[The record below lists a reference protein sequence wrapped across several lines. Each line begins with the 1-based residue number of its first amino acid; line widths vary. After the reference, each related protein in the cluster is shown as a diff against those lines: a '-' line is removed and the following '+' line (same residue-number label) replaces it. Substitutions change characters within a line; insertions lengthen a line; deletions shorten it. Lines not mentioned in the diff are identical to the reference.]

1 MSLMKPRI
9 FWNFEDLPANMR
21 DRKEVTKNQR
31 TFARVVSI
39 RAQDIVD
46 SVNREA
52 LNSVE
57 FEREMYFSWDG
68 IKDLINSYCLLCE
81 YSHALDLI
89 KRKEEMEA
97 HALELIE
104 KEKV

>member
-1 MSLMKPRI
+1 MSVMKPRI
-9 FWNFEDLPANMR
+9 FWNFEDLPTNMR
-21 DRKEVTKNQR
+21 DRKEVTKLQR

-39 RAQDIVD
+39 RVLEIAEDI
-46 SVNREA
+46 NREA
-52 LNSVE
+52 INSVE

-89 KRKEEMEA
+89 NRKEEMEA

-104 KEKV
+104 KQKV

>member
-1 MSLMKPRI
+1 MKPRI

-21 DRKEVTKNQR
+21 DRKEVVKWQR
-31 TFARVVSI
+31 TSDRVVSI

-89 KRKEEMEA
+89 KRKEEMET

>member
-1 MSLMKPRI
+1 MSVMKPRI

-21 DRKEVTKNQR
+21 DRKEVVKMQR
-31 TFARVVSI
+31 TSARVVSI

-89 KRKEEMEA
+89 NRKEEMEA

-104 KEKV
+104 KQKV

>member
-21 DRKEVTKNQR
+21 DRKEVVKWQR
-31 TFARVVSI
+31 TSDRVVSI

-52 LNSVE
+52 INSV
-57 FEREMYFSWDG
+57 
-68 IKDLINSYCLLCE
+68 I
-81 YSHALDLI
+81 
-89 KRKEEMEA
+89 
-97 HALELIE
+97 
-104 KEKV
+104 

>member
-1 MSLMKPRI
+1 MSVMKPRI

-21 DRKEVTKNQR
+21 DRKEVAKKQR
-31 TFARVVSI
+31 TFARAVSI
-39 RAQDIVD
+39 MAQDIVD

-52 LNSVE
+52 INSVE

-68 IKDLINSYCLLCE
+68 IKSLIDSYSLLCE
-81 YSHALDLI
+81 HSHALDII
-89 KRKEEMEA
+89 KRKEETEA

>member
-1 MSLMKPRI
+1 MKPRI

-52 LNSVE
+52 INSVE

-89 KRKEEMEA
+89 KRKEEMET

>member
-1 MSLMKPRI
+1 MKPRI

-21 DRKEVTKNQR
+21 DRKEVVKWQR
-31 TFARVVSI
+31 TSARVVSI

-89 KRKEEMEA
+89 NRKEEMEA

-104 KEKV
+104 KQKV